1 MDGPHATGSIAS
13 RLGLSRQ
20 NLLRGLLILVG
31 LLGTLLLIML
41 LSVPSDTL
49 AQGLFGIT
57 TVLVVALLK
66 PFTWRSTPL
75 RFLMLASAGAV
86 VLRYWM
92 WRLCE
97 TLPSTENTVAILVA
111 GGLFAVETYVIVLF
125 FLNAFLLA
133 DPLKR
138 GMPEMVPVDR
148 LPTVD
153 ILVPSYNEPI
163 DLLSVTLAA
172 AKNIHYPAHL
182 LNVVL
187 CDDGGTDQKCTS
199 ANPTEA
205 WAAQERRRM
214 LQELC
219 ERLGVTY
226 LTRERN
232 VSAKAGNLNAALGQ
246 TQGEFVAVLD
256 ADHIP
261 SSDFLAR
268 TIGFMVKNP
277 RL

>member
-1 MDGPHATGSIAS
+1 MSSRSDLTGHS
-13 RLGLSRQ
+13 
-20 NLLRGLLILVG
+20 LLRSVLILAVA
-31 LLGTLLLIML
+31 LGTVPLIML

-57 TVLVVALLK
+57 TILVVALLK
-66 PFTWRSTPL
+66 PFTWRSMPL
-75 RFLMLASAGAV
+75 RFLMLATAGAV

-92 WRLCE
+92 WRLFE
-97 TLPSTENTVAILVA
+97 TLPSAENPVSLAA
-111 GGLFAVETYVIVLF
+111 AWMLFAVETYAIVLF

-187 CDDGGTDQKCTS
+187 CDDGGTDQKCAS

-205 WAAQERRRM
+205 RAAQERRRM

-226 LTRERN
+226 FTRERN
-232 VSAKAGNLNAALGQ
+232 VSAKAGNLNAAIGQ
-246 TQGEFVAVLD
+246 TQGEFVAVFD

-268 TIGFMVKNP
+268 TIGFLVKNP